1 MERNKSIKFFS
12 MAMASDKQSGRP
24 MLPPPGPTLPSPAL
38 LLFFLFFPFA
48 TDAKSA
54 VRMNCS
60 CSRSVTLSRPEAA
73 AERQP
78 NRRDGVDQSVKRIY
92 KRTDRPRQWHQQQM
106 SVNVFKEKEA
116 LSAKTTQIGRK
127 VFKEPV
133 NYIKQMDAL

>member
-1 MERNKSIKFFS
+1 
-12 MAMASDKQSGRP
+12 
-24 MLPPPGPTLPSPAL
+24 
-38 LLFFLFFPFA
+38 
-48 TDAKSA
+48 
-54 VRMNCS
+54 MNCS

-78 NRRDGVDQSVKRIY
+78 NTRDGVDQSVKRIY

-106 SVNVFKEKEA
+106 SVNVFKGKEA

-133 NYIKQMDAL
+133 NDIQQMDAL